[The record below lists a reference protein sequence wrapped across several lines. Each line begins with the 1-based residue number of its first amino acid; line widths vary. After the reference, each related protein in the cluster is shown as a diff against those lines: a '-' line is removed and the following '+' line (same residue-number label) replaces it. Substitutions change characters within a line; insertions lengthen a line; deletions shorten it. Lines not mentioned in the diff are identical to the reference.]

1 MRNIRLSVLVV
12 CFFIPFLCVFG
23 QEAQQYQMLTLAF
36 YNLENL
42 FDTENDP
49 ITYDDDR
56 TPHGKDRWTQEI
68 YTDKLAKMAE
78 VIAQIGPEE
87 AQGPPAILGVAEIEN
102 LKVLQELT
110 GQEVLRSA
118 HYGIVHYDSPDRRG
132 IDVGLLY
139 NTQVFQ
145 VISSKVFELEL
156 YNTEREDKRIYT
168 RDQLL
173 VTGNLAG
180 ERMHVI
186 VNHWPSR
193 SGGEARTRPRRMAAA
208 ALNKK
213 IMDSIL
219 SKEPYAKIVSMG
231 DLNDDPKDKS
241 LKKVLKT
248 KARVEAVGLRE
259 IYNPMER
266 MAKRGQGTLAYR
278 DSWNLFDQILLSAAW
293 LSKDYETFQFY
304 KAGIFNKR
312 FLQTPEGPYKG
323 YPFRSFANGNYTGG
337 YSDHFP
343 VYVSLIRKTD

>member
-1 MRNIRLSVLVV
+1 MQNIRLSVLVV

-56 TPHGKDRWTQEI
+56 TPDGKDRWTQEI
-68 YTDKLAKMAE
+68 YTDKLVKMAE

-87 AQGPPAILGVAEIEN
+87 AQGPPAIVGVAEIEN

-118 HYGIVHYDSPDRRG
+118 HYGVVHYDSPDRRG

-145 VISSKVFELEL
+145 VINSKVFELEL
-156 YNTEREDKRIYT
+156 YDTEREDKRIYT

-219 SKEPYAKIVSMG
+219 SQEPYAKIVSMG

-343 VYVSLIRKTD
+343 VYIALIRKTD

>member
-56 TPHGKDRWTQEI
+56 TPDGKDRWTQEI
-68 YTDKLAKMAE
+68 YTDKLVKMAE

-87 AQGPPAILGVAEIEN
+87 AQGPPAIVGVAEIEN

-343 VYVSLIRKTD
+343 VYIALIRKTD

>member
-56 TPHGKDRWTQEI
+56 TPDGKDRWTQEI
-68 YTDKLAKMAE
+68 YTDKLANMAE

-145 VISSKVFELEL
+145 VINSKVFELEL
-156 YNTEREDKRIYT
+156 YDTEREDKRIYT

-219 SKEPYAKIVSMG
+219 SQEPYAKIVSMG

-248 KARVEAVGLRE
+248 KARLEAVGLRE

-278 DSWNLFDQILLSAAW
+278 DSWNLFDQILLSSAW

-343 VYVSLIRKTD
+343 VYISLIRKTD

>member
-56 TPHGKDRWTQEI
+56 TPDGKDRWTQEI
-68 YTDKLAKMAE
+68 YTDKLVKMAE

-87 AQGPPAILGVAEIEN
+87 AQGPPAIVGVAEIEN

-219 SKEPYAKIVSMG
+219 SQEPYAKIVSMG

-343 VYVSLIRKTD
+343 VYIALIRKTD

>member
-1 MRNIRLSVLVV
+1 
-12 CFFIPFLCVFG
+12 
-23 QEAQQYQMLTLAF
+23 
-36 YNLENL
+36 
-42 FDTENDP
+42 
-49 ITYDDDR
+49 
-56 TPHGKDRWTQEI
+56 
-68 YTDKLAKMAE
+68 
-78 VIAQIGPEE
+78 
-87 AQGPPAILGVAEIEN
+87 
-102 LKVLQELT
+102 
-110 GQEVLRSA
+110 
-118 HYGIVHYDSPDRRG
+118 
-132 IDVGLLY
+132 
-139 NTQVFQ
+139 
-145 VISSKVFELEL
+145 
-156 YNTEREDKRIYT
+156 
-168 RDQLL
+168 
-173 VTGNLAG
+173 
-180 ERMHVI
+180 
-186 VNHWPSR
+186 
-193 SGGEARTRPRRMAAA
+193 MAAA

-343 VYVSLIRKTD
+343 VYIALIRKTD

>member
-1 MRNIRLSVLVV
+1 MRKIRLSVLVV

-56 TPHGKDRWTQEI
+56 TPDGKYRWTQEI
-68 YTDKLAKMAE
+68 YNDKLAKMAE

-156 YNTEREDKRIYT
+156 YDTDREAKRIYT

-219 SKEPYAKIVSMG
+219 SQEPYAKIVSMG

-248 KARVEAVGLRE
+248 KARLEAVGLRE

-278 DSWNLFDQILLSAAW
+278 DSWNLFDQILLSSAW

-312 FLQTPEGPYKG
+312 FLQTSEGPYKG

-343 VYVSLIRKTD
+343 VYIALIRKTD

>member
-1 MRNIRLSVLVV
+1 MQNIRLKVLWVLIV
-12 CFFIPFLCVFG
+12 NPMLCVFAMQK
-23 QEAQQYQMLTLAF
+23 QEYQLVTVAF

-49 ITYDDDR
+49 ITFDDDR
-56 TPHGKDRWTQEI
+56 TPEGKDRWTQEI
-68 YTDKLAKMAE
+68 YADKLLKMAS
-78 VIAQIGPEE
+78 VIAQIGPPE
-87 AQGPPAILGVAEIEN
+87 ATTAPALVGVAEIEN
-102 LKVLQELT
+102 RKVLEDLVNQTTLK
-110 GQEVLRSA
+110 QS

-139 NTQVFQ
+139 DPKLFQ
-145 VISSKVFELEL
+145 VVSSKVYELKL
-156 YNTEREDKRIYT
+156 YDPERENRRIYT

-173 VTGNLAG
+173 VSGNLAG
-180 ERMHVI
+180 ERMHVL

-193 SGGEARTRPRRMAAA
+193 SGGEALTRPRRMAAA
-208 ALNKK
+208 ALNKR
-213 IMDSIL
+213 IIDSIL
-219 SKEPYAKIVSMG
+219 SEDPYAKIISMG

-241 LKKVLKT
+241 LKKILKT
-248 KARVEAVGLRE
+248 KARPEQVGLQG

-278 DSWNLFDQILLSAAW
+278 DSWNLFDQLLLSAAW
-293 LSKDYETFQFY
+293 LQRDYEHFQYY

-323 YPFRSFANGNYTGG
+323 YPFRSFANGKYTGG

-343 VYVSLIRKTD
+343 VYVCLLRKAD